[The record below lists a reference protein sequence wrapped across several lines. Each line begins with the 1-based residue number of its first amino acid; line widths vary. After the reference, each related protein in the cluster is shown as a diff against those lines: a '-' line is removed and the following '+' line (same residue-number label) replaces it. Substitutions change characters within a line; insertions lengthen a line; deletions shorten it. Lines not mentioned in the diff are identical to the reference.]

1 LLNTSSLL
9 FLCLN
14 SLFGQ
19 NYYKVLIVKKV
30 DVAVIGGGPG
40 GATLAN
46 ILASRGVST
55 VLVERQKDFSKE
67 FRGEGLMP
75 SGNEVLE
82 QIGFNLDNVDYRK
95 VEEINLFYKGELE
108 ANPEIDFLRRGELR
122 WVSQPQLLEKL
133 IEKASGFDNFIFYR
147 GYKAQDLIYSEDRV
161 DGVLITDGN
170 DEVSIKAKV
179 VIGFDGRTSMVR
191 RKLNF
196 EVKEYKLQPD
206 VLWFKIPY
214 PEKFIPGSQAFFS
227 LFPKSFL
234 VAVPVYDEKLQVGW
248 IIPAG
253 SYGELRKKGQEKW
266 IQYIKEKSPKGFADH
281 LQKCLDE
288 KLISDPF
295 ILKMTLDR
303 VKKWHKKGALLLGD
317 AAHTMNAVG
326 GQGLNIALRDAVVC
340 ANHLVPLMNGN
351 PSNSSLDKAFDAI
364 EKERISEVSQ
374 VQEIQSR
381 PPKFITLSEF
391 SVQLIVPILRFAFR
405 FNFMNYL
412 REAAIEKMSRGFNK
426 VKLKV

>member
-1 LLNTSSLL
+1 ME
-9 FLCLN
+9 
-14 SLFGQ
+14 
-19 NYYKVLIVKKV
+19 KV
-30 DVAVIGGGPG
+30 DVAIIGGGPG

-55 VLVERQKDFSKE
+55 VLIERQKDFSKE

-82 QIGFNLDNVDYRK
+82 QIGFNLDEVDYRK

-133 IEKASGFDNFIFYR
+133 IEKASCFNNFIFYR

-340 ANHLVPLMNGN
+340 ANHLVPLINGN
-351 PSNSSLDKAFDAI
+351 PSNASLDKAFDAI

-381 PPKFITLSEF
+381 PPKFITLSGF

>member
-1 LLNTSSLL
+1 ME
-9 FLCLN
+9 
-14 SLFGQ
+14 
-19 NYYKVLIVKKV
+19 KV
-30 DVAVIGGGPG
+30 DVAIIGGGPG

-55 VLVERQKDFSKE
+55 VLIERQKDFSKE

-82 QIGFNLDNVDYRK
+82 QIGFNLDEVDYRK

-133 IEKASGFDNFIFYR
+133 IEKASCFNNFIFYR

-351 PSNSSLDKAFDAI
+351 PSNASLDKAFDAI

-412 REAAIEKMSRGFNK
+412 IEAAIEKMSRGFNK

>member
-1 LLNTSSLL
+1 ME
-9 FLCLN
+9 
-14 SLFGQ
+14 
-19 NYYKVLIVKKV
+19 KV
-30 DVAVIGGGPG
+30 DVAIIGGGPG

-46 ILASRGVST
+46 ILVSRGVST

-75 SGNEVLE
+75 SGNEVLK
-82 QIGFNLDNVDYRK
+82 QIGFNLDDVDYRK
-95 VEEINLFYKGELE
+95 VEEMNLFYKGELE
-108 ANPEIDFLRRGELR
+108 ANPEIDFLKRGELR

-133 IEKASGFDNFIFYR
+133 IEKASSFDNFIFYR
-147 GYKAQDLIYSEDRV
+147 GYKAQDLIYNADRV
-161 DGVLITDGN
+161 DGVLIANGN
-170 DEVSIKAKV
+170 HEVSIRAKV

-214 PEKFIPGSQAFFS
+214 PEKFLPGSQAFFS

-340 ANHLVPLMNGN
+340 ANHLVPLLSGN
-351 PSNSSLDKAFDAI
+351 PSTTSLDNAFDAI
-364 EKERISEVSQ
+364 EKERISEVRQ

-391 SVQLIVPILRFAFR
+391 SVQLIVPILRFVFR
-405 FNFMNYL
+405 FNFMTSL
-412 REAAIEKMSRGFNK
+412 REATIERMSRGFSE
-426 VKLKV
+426 VKLKI

>member
-1 LLNTSSLL
+1 ME
-9 FLCLN
+9 
-14 SLFGQ
+14 
-19 NYYKVLIVKKV
+19 KV
-30 DVAVIGGGPG
+30 DVAIIGGGPG

-82 QIGFNLDNVDYRK
+82 QIGFNLDDVDYRK

-133 IEKASGFDNFIFYR
+133 IEKASGFDNFFFYR

-253 SYGELRKKGQEKW
+253 SYGELRKQGQEKW

-351 PSNSSLDKAFDAI
+351 PSNASLDKAFDAI

>member
-1 LLNTSSLL
+1 ME
-9 FLCLN
+9 
-14 SLFGQ
+14 
-19 NYYKVLIVKKV
+19 KV
-30 DVAVIGGGPG
+30 DVAIIGGGPG

-82 QIGFNLDNVDYRK
+82 QIGFNLDDVDYRK

-133 IEKASGFDNFIFYR
+133 IEKASCFDNFIFYR

-351 PSNSSLDKAFDAI
+351 PSNVALDKAFDAI
-364 EKERISEVSQ
+364 EQERISEVSQ

-412 REAAIEKMSRGFNK
+412 REAVIEKMSRGFNK

>member
-1 LLNTSSLL
+1 M
-9 FLCLN
+9 
-14 SLFGQ
+14 
-19 NYYKVLIVKKV
+19 KKV

-253 SYGELRKKGQEKW
+253 SYGELRKQGQEKW
-266 IQYIKEKSPKGFADH
+266 IQYIKEKSPNGFADH

>member
-1 LLNTSSLL
+1 ME
-9 FLCLN
+9 
-14 SLFGQ
+14 
-19 NYYKVLIVKKV
+19 KV
-30 DVAVIGGGPG
+30 DVAIIGGGPG

-75 SGNEVLE
+75 SGNEVLK
-82 QIGFNLDNVDYRK
+82 QIGFNLDDVDYRK
-95 VEEINLFYKGELE
+95 VEEMNLFYKGELE
-108 ANPEIDFLRRGELR
+108 ANPEIDFLKRGELR

-133 IEKASGFDNFIFYR
+133 IEKASDFDNFIFYR
-147 GYKAQDLIYSEDRV
+147 GYKARDLIYNADRV
-161 DGVLITDGN
+161 DGVLIANGSH
-170 DEVSIKAKV
+170 EVSIRAKV

-214 PEKFIPGSQAFFS
+214 PEKFLPGSQAFFS
-227 LFPKSFL
+227 LFPRSFL

-303 VKKWHKKGALLLGD
+303 VKKWHRKGALLLGD

-340 ANHLVPLMNGN
+340 ANHLVPLMRGN
-351 PSNSSLDKAFDAI
+351 PSTASLDNAFDAI
-364 EKERISEVSQ
+364 EKERISEVRQ

>member
-1 LLNTSSLL
+1 ME
-9 FLCLN
+9 
-14 SLFGQ
+14 
-19 NYYKVLIVKKV
+19 KV
-30 DVAVIGGGPG
+30 DVAIIGGGPG

-75 SGNEVLE
+75 SGNEVLK
-82 QIGFNLDNVDYRK
+82 QIGFNLDDVDYRK
-95 VEEINLFYKGELE
+95 VEEMNLFYKGELE
-108 ANPEIDFLRRGELR
+108 ANPEIDFLKRGELR

-133 IEKASGFDNFIFYR
+133 IEKASDFDNFIFYR
-147 GYKAQDLIYSEDRV
+147 GYKAQDLIYNADRV
-161 DGVLITDGN
+161 DGVLIANGN
-170 DEVSIKAKV
+170 HEVSIRAKV

-214 PEKFIPGSQAFFS
+214 PEKFLPGSQAFFS

-234 VAVPVYDEKLQVGW
+234 VAIPVYDEKLQVGW

-288 KLISDPF
+288 KLMSDPF

-340 ANHLVPLMNGN
+340 ANHLVPLMSGN
-351 PSNSSLDKAFDAI
+351 PSTASLDNAFDAI
-364 EKERISEVSQ
+364 EKERISEVRQ

-391 SVQLIVPILRFAFR
+391 SVQLIVPILRFVFR
-405 FNFMNYL
+405 FNFMTSL
-412 REAAIEKMSRGFNK
+412 REATIERMSRGFIE
-426 VKLKV
+426 VKLKI

>member
-1 LLNTSSLL
+1 
-9 FLCLN
+9 
-14 SLFGQ
+14 
-19 NYYKVLIVKKV
+19 VLIVEKV
-30 DVAVIGGGPG
+30 DVAIIGGGPG

-82 QIGFNLDNVDYRK
+82 QIGFNIDDVDYRK

-108 ANPEIDFLRRGELR
+108 ANPEIDFLKRGELR

-253 SYGELRKKGQEKW
+253 SYGELRKQGQEKW

-351 PSNSSLDKAFDAI
+351 PSNASLDKAFDAI

>member
-1 LLNTSSLL
+1 ME
-9 FLCLN
+9 
-14 SLFGQ
+14 
-19 NYYKVLIVKKV
+19 KV
-30 DVAVIGGGPG
+30 DVAIIGGGPG

-75 SGNEVLE
+75 SGNEVLK
-82 QIGFNLDNVDYRK
+82 QIGFNLDDVDYRK
-95 VEEINLFYKGELE
+95 VEEMNLFYKGELE
-108 ANPEIDFLRRGELR
+108 ANPEIDFLKRGELR

-133 IEKASGFDNFIFYR
+133 IEKASDFDNFIFYR
-147 GYKAQDLIYSEDRV
+147 GYKAQDLIYNADRV
-161 DGVLITDGN
+161 DGVLIANGN
-170 DEVSIKAKV
+170 HEVSIRAKV

-214 PEKFIPGSQAFFS
+214 PEKFLPGSQAFFS

-340 ANHLVPLMNGN
+340 ANHLVPLMSGN
-351 PSNSSLDKAFDAI
+351 PSTSSLDNAFDAI
-364 EKERISEVSQ
+364 EKERISEVRQ

-391 SVQLIVPILRFAFR
+391 SVQLIVPILRFVFK
-405 FNFMNYL
+405 FNFMTSL
-412 REAAIEKMSRGFNK
+412 REATLKRMSHGFNE
-426 VKLKV
+426 VKLKI

>member
-1 LLNTSSLL
+1 ME
-9 FLCLN
+9 
-14 SLFGQ
+14 
-19 NYYKVLIVKKV
+19 KV
-30 DVAVIGGGPG
+30 DVAIIGGGPG

-46 ILASRGVST
+46 ILASRGVSI

-82 QIGFNLDNVDYRK
+82 QIGFNLDDVDYRK

-133 IEKASGFDNFIFYR
+133 IEKASCFDNFIFYR

-340 ANHLVPLMNGN
+340 ANHLVPLMSDN
-351 PSNSSLDKAFDAI
+351 PSTTSLDNAFDAI
-364 EKERISEVSQ
+364 EKERISEVRQ

-391 SVQLIVPILRFAFR
+391 SVQLIVPILRFIFR
-405 FNFMNYL
+405 FNFMTSL
-412 REAAIEKMSRGFNK
+412 REATIERMSRGFSE
-426 VKLKV
+426 VKLKI

>member
-1 LLNTSSLL
+1 ME
-9 FLCLN
+9 
-14 SLFGQ
+14 
-19 NYYKVLIVKKV
+19 KV
-30 DVAVIGGGPG
+30 DVAIIGGGPG

-75 SGNEVLE
+75 SGNEVLK
-82 QIGFNLDNVDYRK
+82 QIGFNLDDVDYRK

-108 ANPEIDFLRRGELR
+108 ANPEIDFLKRGELK

-133 IEKASGFDNFIFYR
+133 IENVSGFDNFIFYR
-147 GYKAQDLIYSEDRV
+147 GYKAQDLIYNADRV
-161 DGVLITDGN
+161 DGVLIANGN
-170 DEVSIKAKV
+170 HEVSIRAKV

-214 PEKFIPGSQAFFS
+214 PEKFLPGSQAFFS

-288 KLISDPF
+288 NLISDPF

-340 ANHLVPLMNGN
+340 ANHLVPLMSGN
-351 PSNSSLDKAFDAI
+351 PSTASLDNAFDAI
-364 EKERISEVSQ
+364 EKERISEVRQ

-391 SVQLIVPILRFAFR
+391 SVQLIVPILRFVFR
-405 FNFMNYL
+405 FNFMTSL
-412 REAAIEKMSRGFNK
+412 REATIERMSRGFSE
-426 VKLKV
+426 VKLKI

>member
-1 LLNTSSLL
+1 ME
-9 FLCLN
+9 
-14 SLFGQ
+14 
-19 NYYKVLIVKKV
+19 KV
-30 DVAVIGGGPG
+30 DVAIIGGGPG

-46 ILASRGVST
+46 ILASRGVSI

-82 QIGFNLDNVDYRK
+82 QIGFNLDDVDYRK

-133 IEKASGFDNFIFYR
+133 IEKASCFDNFIFYR

-234 VAVPVYDEKLQVGW
+234 VAVPVYNEKLQVGW

-253 SYGELRKKGQEKW
+253 SYGELRKQGQEKW

-351 PSNSSLDKAFDAI
+351 PSNASLDKAFDAI

>member
-1 LLNTSSLL
+1 
-9 FLCLN
+9 
-14 SLFGQ
+14 
-19 NYYKVLIVKKV
+19 
-30 DVAVIGGGPG
+30 
-40 GATLAN
+40 
-46 ILASRGVST
+46 
-55 VLVERQKDFSKE
+55 
-67 FRGEGLMP
+67 M
-75 SGNEVLE
+75 
-82 QIGFNLDNVDYRK
+82 
-95 VEEINLFYKGELE
+95 
-108 ANPEIDFLRRGELR
+108 
-122 WVSQPQLLEKL
+122 
-133 IEKASGFDNFIFYR
+133 
-147 GYKAQDLIYSEDRV
+147 
-161 DGVLITDGN
+161 ITDGN
-170 DEVSIKAKV
+170 DEFSIKAKV

-191 RKLNF
+191 RKLKF

-214 PEKFIPGSQAFFS
+214 PKKFLPGSQAFFS

-340 ANHLVPLMNGN
+340 ANHLIPLMNGN
-351 PSNSSLDKAFDAI
+351 PSTASLDNAFDAI
-364 EKERISEVSQ
+364 EKERISEVRQ

-391 SVQLIVPILRFAFR
+391 SVQLIVPILRFVFR
-405 FNFMNYL
+405 FNFMNNL
-412 REAAIEKMSRGFNK
+412 REATIARMSRGFSE
-426 VKLKV
+426 VKLKI

>member
-1 LLNTSSLL
+1 LLNISSLL

-30 DVAVIGGGPG
+30 DVAIIGGGPG

-82 QIGFNLDNVDYRK
+82 QIGFNLDDVDYRK

>member
-1 LLNTSSLL
+1 ME
-9 FLCLN
+9 
-14 SLFGQ
+14 
-19 NYYKVLIVKKV
+19 KV
-30 DVAVIGGGPG
+30 DVAIIGGGPG

-75 SGNEVLE
+75 SGNEVLK
-82 QIGFNLDNVDYRK
+82 QIGFNLDDVDYRK

-108 ANPEIDFLRRGELR
+108 ANPEIDFLKRGELK

-147 GYKAQDLIYSEDRV
+147 GYKAQDLIYNADRV
-161 DGVLITDGN
+161 DGVLIASGN
-170 DEVSIKAKV
+170 HEVSIRAKV

-214 PEKFIPGSQAFFS
+214 PEKFLPGSQAFFS

-266 IQYIKEKSPKGFADH
+266 IQYIKDKSPKGFADH

-288 KLISDPF
+288 NLISDPF

-303 VKKWHKKGALLLGD
+303 AKKWHKKGALLLGD

-340 ANHLVPLMNGN
+340 ANHLVPLMSGN
-351 PSNSSLDKAFDAI
+351 PSTASLDNAFDAI
-364 EKERISEVSQ
+364 EKERISEVRQ

-391 SVQLIVPILRFAFR
+391 SVQLIVPILRFVFR
-405 FNFMNYL
+405 FNFMTSL
-412 REAAIEKMSRGFNK
+412 REATIERMSRGFSE
-426 VKLKV
+426 VKLKI

>member
-1 LLNTSSLL
+1 ME
-9 FLCLN
+9 
-14 SLFGQ
+14 
-19 NYYKVLIVKKV
+19 KV
-30 DVAVIGGGPG
+30 DVAIIGGGPG

-75 SGNEVLE
+75 SGNEVLK
-82 QIGFNLDNVDYRK
+82 QIGFNLDDVDYRK
-95 VEEINLFYKGELE
+95 VEEMNLFYKGELE
-108 ANPEIDFLRRGELR
+108 ANPEIDFLKRGELR

-133 IEKASGFDNFIFYR
+133 IEKASDFDNFIFYR
-147 GYKAQDLIYSEDRV
+147 GYKAQDLIYNEDRV
-161 DGVLITDGN
+161 DGVLIANGN
-170 DEVSIKAKV
+170 HEVSIKAKV

-196 EVKEYKLQPD
+196 EVKEYKFQPD

-214 PEKFIPGSQAFFS
+214 PEKFLPGSQAFFS

-340 ANHLVPLMNGN
+340 ANHLVPLMSGN
-351 PSNSSLDKAFDAI
+351 PSTASLDNAFDAI
-364 EKERISEVSQ
+364 EKERISEVRQ

-391 SVQLIVPILRFAFR
+391 SVQLIVPILRFVFR
-405 FNFMNYL
+405 FNFMTSL
-412 REAAIEKMSRGFNK
+412 REATIERMSRGFSE
-426 VKLKV
+426 VKLKI

>member
-1 LLNTSSLL
+1 ME
-9 FLCLN
+9 
-14 SLFGQ
+14 
-19 NYYKVLIVKKV
+19 KV
-30 DVAVIGGGPG
+30 DVAIIGGGPG

-46 ILASRGVST
+46 ILVSRGVST

-75 SGNEVLE
+75 SGNEVLK
-82 QIGFNLDNVDYRK
+82 QIGFNLDDVDYRK

-108 ANPEIDFLRRGELR
+108 ANPEIDFLKRGELR

-133 IEKASGFDNFIFYR
+133 IEKASSFDNFIFYR

-191 RKLNF
+191 RKLKF

-214 PEKFIPGSQAFFS
+214 PKKFLPGSQAFFS

-303 VKKWHKKGALLLGD
+303 VKKWHRKGALLLGD

-340 ANHLVPLMNGN
+340 ANHLVPLMSGN
-351 PSNSSLDKAFDAI
+351 PSTASLDNAFDAI
-364 EKERISEVSQ
+364 EKERISEVRQ

-381 PPKFITLSEF
+381 PPKFITLSDF
-391 SVQLIVPILRFAFR
+391 SVQLIVPILRFVFR
-405 FNFMNYL
+405 FNFMTSL
-412 REAAIEKMSRGFNK
+412 REATIERMSRGFSE
-426 VKLKV
+426 VKLKI

>member
-1 LLNTSSLL
+1 ME
-9 FLCLN
+9 
-14 SLFGQ
+14 
-19 NYYKVLIVKKV
+19 KV
-30 DVAVIGGGPG
+30 DVAIIGGGPG

-55 VLVERQKDFSKE
+55 ALIERQKDFSKE

-75 SGNEVLE
+75 SGKAVLE
-82 QIGFNLDNVDYRK
+82 QIGFDLDDVDYRK
-95 VEEINLFYKGELE
+95 VEEMNLFYKGQLA
-108 ANPEIDFLRRGELR
+108 ANPEIEFLKEGEFR

-147 GYKAQDLIYSEDRV
+147 GYKAQDLIYNEDRV
-161 DGVLITDGN
+161 DGVLIANGN
-170 DEVSIKAKV
+170 HEVSIKAKV

-196 EVKEYKLQPD
+196 EVKEYKFQPD

-214 PEKFIPGSQAFFS
+214 PEKFLPGSQAFFS

-340 ANHLVPLMNGN
+340 ANHLIPLMSGN
-351 PSNSSLDKAFDAI
+351 PSTASLDNAFDAI
-364 EKERISEVSQ
+364 EKERISEVRQ

-391 SVQLIVPILRFAFR
+391 SVQLIVPILRFVFR
-405 FNFMNYL
+405 FNFMTSL
-412 REAAIEKMSRGFNK
+412 REATIERMSRGFSE
-426 VKLKV
+426 VKLKI

>member
-1 LLNTSSLL
+1 M
-9 FLCLN
+9 
-14 SLFGQ
+14 
-19 NYYKVLIVKKV
+19 KKV

-351 PSNSSLDKAFDAI
+351 PSNASLDKAFDAI

-412 REAAIEKMSRGFNK
+412 TEAAIEKMSRGFNK

>member
-1 LLNTSSLL
+1 ME
-9 FLCLN
+9 
-14 SLFGQ
+14 
-19 NYYKVLIVKKV
+19 KV
-30 DVAVIGGGPG
+30 DVAIIGGGPG

-75 SGNEVLE
+75 SGNEVLK
-82 QIGFNLDNVDYRK
+82 QIGFNVDDVDYRK
-95 VEEINLFYKGELE
+95 VEEMNLFYKGELE
-108 ANPEIDFLRRGELR
+108 ANPEIDFLKRGELR

-133 IEKASGFDNFIFYR
+133 IEKASDFDNFIFYR
-147 GYKAQDLIYSEDRV
+147 GYKAQDLIYNADRV
-161 DGVLITDGN
+161 DGVMIANGN
-170 DEVSIKAKV
+170 HEVSIRAKV

-214 PEKFIPGSQAFFS
+214 PEKFLPGSQAFFS

-340 ANHLVPLMNGN
+340 ANHLVPLMRGN
-351 PSNSSLDKAFDAI
+351 PSTASLDNAFDAI
-364 EKERISEVSQ
+364 EKERISEVRQ

-391 SVQLIVPILRFAFR
+391 SVQLIVPILRFVFR
-405 FNFMNYL
+405 FNFMTSL
-412 REAAIEKMSRGFNK
+412 REATIERMSRGFSE
-426 VKLKV
+426 VKLKI

>member
-1 LLNTSSLL
+1 ME
-9 FLCLN
+9 
-14 SLFGQ
+14 
-19 NYYKVLIVKKV
+19 KV
-30 DVAVIGGGPG
+30 DVAIIGGGPG

-75 SGNEVLE
+75 SGNEVLK
-82 QIGFNLDNVDYRK
+82 QIGFNLDDVDYRK
-95 VEEINLFYKGELE
+95 VEEMNLFYKGELE
-108 ANPEIDFLRRGELR
+108 ANPEIDFLKRGELR

-147 GYKAQDLIYSEDRV
+147 GYKARDLIYNADRV
-161 DGVLITDGN
+161 DGVLIVNGN
-170 DEVSIKAKV
+170 HEVSIRAKV

-214 PEKFIPGSQAFFS
+214 PEKFLPGSQAFFS

-340 ANHLVPLMNGN
+340 ANHLVPLMSGN
-351 PSNSSLDKAFDAI
+351 PSTASLDNAFDAI
-364 EKERISEVSQ
+364 EKERISEVRQ

-391 SVQLIVPILRFAFR
+391 SVQLIVPILRFVFR
-405 FNFMNYL
+405 FNFMTSL
-412 REAAIEKMSRGFNK
+412 REATIERMSRGFSE
-426 VKLKV
+426 VKLKI

>member
-1 LLNTSSLL
+1 
-9 FLCLN
+9 
-14 SLFGQ
+14 
-19 NYYKVLIVKKV
+19 VKKV
-30 DVAVIGGGPG
+30 DVAIIGGGPG

-253 SYGELRKKGQEKW
+253 SYGELRKQGQEKW

>member
-1 LLNTSSLL
+1 
-9 FLCLN
+9 
-14 SLFGQ
+14 
-19 NYYKVLIVKKV
+19 VKKV
-30 DVAVIGGGPG
+30 DVAIIGGGPG

-253 SYGELRKKGQEKW
+253 SYGELRKQGQEKW

-391 SVQLIVPILRFAFR
+391 SVQLIVPILRLAFR

>member
-1 LLNTSSLL
+1 ME
-9 FLCLN
+9 
-14 SLFGQ
+14 
-19 NYYKVLIVKKV
+19 KV
-30 DVAVIGGGPG
+30 DVAIIGGGPG

-75 SGNEVLE
+75 SGNEVLK
-82 QIGFNLDNVDYRK
+82 QIGFNLDDVDYRK
-95 VEEINLFYKGELE
+95 VEEMNLFYKGELE
-108 ANPEIDFLRRGELR
+108 ANPEIDFLKRGELR

-147 GYKAQDLIYSEDRV
+147 GYKAQDLIYNADRV
-161 DGVLITDGN
+161 DGVLIANGN
-170 DEVSIKAKV
+170 HEVSIRAKV

-214 PEKFIPGSQAFFS
+214 PEKFLPGSQAFFS

-340 ANHLVPLMNGN
+340 ANHLVPLMSGN
-351 PSNSSLDKAFDAI
+351 PSTASLDNAFDAI
-364 EKERISEVSQ
+364 EKERISEVRQ

-391 SVQLIVPILRFAFR
+391 SVQLIVPILRFVFR
-405 FNFMNYL
+405 FNFMTSL
-412 REAAIEKMSRGFNK
+412 REATIERMSRGFSE
-426 VKLKV
+426 VKLKI

>member
-1 LLNTSSLL
+1 M
-9 FLCLN
+9 
-14 SLFGQ
+14 
-19 NYYKVLIVKKV
+19 KKV

-412 REAAIEKMSRGFNK
+412 RVAAIEKMSRGFNK

>member
-1 LLNTSSLL
+1 
-9 FLCLN
+9 
-14 SLFGQ
+14 
-19 NYYKVLIVKKV
+19 VEKV
-30 DVAVIGGGPG
+30 DVAIIGGGPG

-55 VLVERQKDFSKE
+55 VLIERQKDFSKE

-82 QIGFNLDNVDYRK
+82 QIGFNLDEVDYRK

-133 IEKASGFDNFIFYR
+133 IEKASGFDNFFFYR

-253 SYGELRKKGQEKW
+253 SYGELRKQGQEKW

-351 PSNSSLDKAFDAI
+351 PSNASLDKAFDAI

-381 PPKFITLSEF
+381 PPKFITLSGF

>member
-1 LLNTSSLL
+1 ME
-9 FLCLN
+9 
-14 SLFGQ
+14 
-19 NYYKVLIVKKV
+19 KV
-30 DVAVIGGGPG
+30 DVAIIGGGPG

-75 SGNEVLE
+75 SGNEVLK
-82 QIGFNLDNVDYRK
+82 QIGFNLDDVDYRK
-95 VEEINLFYKGELE
+95 VEEMNLFYKGELE
-108 ANPEIDFLRRGELR
+108 ANPEIDFLKSGELR

-133 IEKASGFDNFIFYR
+133 IEKASDFDNFIFYR
-147 GYKAQDLIYSEDRV
+147 GYKAQDLIYNTDRV
-161 DGVLITDGN
+161 DGVLIANGN
-170 DEVSIKAKV
+170 HEVSIRAKV

-214 PEKFIPGSQAFFS
+214 PEKFLPGSQAFFS

-340 ANHLVPLMNGN
+340 ANHLVPLMSGN
-351 PSNSSLDKAFDAI
+351 PSTASLDNAFDAI
-364 EKERISEVSQ
+364 EKERISEVRQ

-391 SVQLIVPILRFAFR
+391 SVQLIVPILRFVFR
-405 FNFMNYL
+405 FNFMTSL
-412 REAAIEKMSRGFNK
+412 GETTIERMSRGFSE
-426 VKLKV
+426 VKLKI

>member
-1 LLNTSSLL
+1 M
-9 FLCLN
+9 
-14 SLFGQ
+14 
-19 NYYKVLIVKKV
+19 KKV

-82 QIGFNLDNVDYRK
+82 QIGFNLDEVDYRK

-133 IEKASGFDNFIFYR
+133 IEKASGFDNFFFYR

-170 DEVSIKAKV
+170 NEVSIKAKV

>member
-1 LLNTSSLL
+1 ME
-9 FLCLN
+9 
-14 SLFGQ
+14 
-19 NYYKVLIVKKV
+19 KV
-30 DVAVIGGGPG
+30 DVAIIGGGPG

-253 SYGELRKKGQEKW
+253 SYGELRKQGQEKW

>member
-1 LLNTSSLL
+1 ME
-9 FLCLN
+9 
-14 SLFGQ
+14 
-19 NYYKVLIVKKV
+19 KVE
-30 DVAVIGGGPG
+30 VAIIGGGPG

-75 SGNEVLE
+75 SGNEVLK
-82 QIGFNLDNVDYRK
+82 QIGFNLDDVDYRK
-95 VEEINLFYKGELE
+95 VEEMNLFYKGELE
-108 ANPEIDFLRRGELR
+108 ANPEIDFLKRGELR

-133 IEKASGFDNFIFYR
+133 IEKASSFDNFIFYR
-147 GYKAQDLIYSEDRV
+147 GYKAQDLIYNEDRV
-161 DGVLITDGN
+161 DGVLIANGN
-170 DEVSIKAKV
+170 HEVSIKAKV

-196 EVKEYKLQPD
+196 EVKEYKFQPD

-214 PEKFIPGSQAFFS
+214 PENFLPGSQAFFS

-253 SYGELRKKGQEKW
+253 SYGELKKKGQEKW

-281 LQKCLDE
+281 LQTCLDE

-295 ILKMTLDR
+295 VLKMTLDR

-340 ANHLVPLMNGN
+340 ANHLVPLMSGN
-351 PSNSSLDKAFDAI
+351 PSTSSLDNAFDAI
-364 EKERISEVSQ
+364 EKERISEVRQ

-391 SVQLIVPILRFAFR
+391 SVQLIVPILRFVFK
-405 FNFMNYL
+405 FNFMTSL
-412 REAAIEKMSRGFNK
+412 REATLKRMSHGFNE
-426 VKLKV
+426 VKLKI

>member
-1 LLNTSSLL
+1 MAK
-9 FLCLN
+9 
-14 SLFGQ
+14 
-19 NYYKVLIVKKV
+19 NYYKVLIVEKV
-30 DVAVIGGGPG
+30 DVAIIGGGPG

-82 QIGFNLDNVDYRK
+82 QIGFNLDDVDYRK
-95 VEEINLFYKGELE
+95 VEEMNLFYKGELE
-108 ANPEIDFLRRGELR
+108 ANPEIDFLRKGELR

-133 IEKASGFDNFIFYR
+133 IEKASCFDNFIFYR
-147 GYKAQDLIYSEDRV
+147 GYKAQDLIYREDRV

-234 VAVPVYDEKLQVGW
+234 VAIPVYDEKLQVGW

-253 SYGELRKKGQEKW
+253 SYGELRKQGQEKW

-351 PSNSSLDKAFDAI
+351 PSNASLDKAFDAI

-412 REAAIEKMSRGFNK
+412 REVTIEKMSRGFTK

>member
-1 LLNTSSLL
+1 ME
-9 FLCLN
+9 
-14 SLFGQ
+14 
-19 NYYKVLIVKKV
+19 KV
-30 DVAVIGGGPG
+30 DVAIIGGGPG

-75 SGNEVLE
+75 SGNEVLK
-82 QIGFNLDNVDYRK
+82 QIGFNLDDVDYRK

-108 ANPEIDFLRRGELR
+108 ANPEIDFLKRGELR

-133 IEKASGFDNFIFYR
+133 IEKASDFDNFIFYR
-147 GYKAQDLIYSEDRV
+147 GYKAQDLIYNADRV
-161 DGVLITDGN
+161 DGVLIANGSH
-170 DEVSIKAKV
+170 EVSIRAKV

-214 PEKFIPGSQAFFS
+214 PEKFLPGSQAFFS

-340 ANHLVPLMNGN
+340 ANHLVPLMSGN
-351 PSNSSLDKAFDAI
+351 PSTASLDNAFDAI
-364 EKERISEVSQ
+364 EKERISEVRQ

-391 SVQLIVPILRFAFR
+391 SVQLIVPILRFVFR
-405 FNFMNYL
+405 FNFMTSL
-412 REAAIEKMSRGFNK
+412 REATIERMSRGFSE
-426 VKLKV
+426 VKLKI

>member
-1 LLNTSSLL
+1 ME
-9 FLCLN
+9 
-14 SLFGQ
+14 
-19 NYYKVLIVKKV
+19 KV
-30 DVAVIGGGPG
+30 DVAIIGGGPG

-75 SGNEVLE
+75 SGNEVLQ
-82 QIGFNLDNVDYRK
+82 QIGFNLDEVDYRK

-133 IEKASGFDNFIFYR
+133 IEKASCFDNFIFYR

-340 ANHLVPLMNGN
+340 ANHLVPLMRGN
-351 PSNSSLDKAFDAI
+351 PSTASLDNAFDAI
-364 EKERISEVSQ
+364 EKERISEVRQ

-391 SVQLIVPILRFAFR
+391 SVQLIVPILRFVFR
-405 FNFMNYL
+405 FNFMTSL
-412 REAAIEKMSRGFNK
+412 REVTIERMSRGFSE
-426 VKLKV
+426 VKLKI

>member
-1 LLNTSSLL
+1 ME
-9 FLCLN
+9 
-14 SLFGQ
+14 
-19 NYYKVLIVKKV
+19 KVE
-30 DVAVIGGGPG
+30 VAIIGGGPG

-55 VLVERQKDFSKE
+55 ALVERQKDFSKE

-75 SGNEVLE
+75 SGNEVLK
-82 QIGFNLDNVDYRK
+82 QIGFNLDDVDYRK
-95 VEEINLFYKGELE
+95 VEEMNLFYKGELE
-108 ANPEIDFLRRGELR
+108 ANPEIDFLKKGELR

-133 IEKASGFDNFIFYR
+133 IEKASSFDNFIFYR
-147 GYKAQDLIYSEDRV
+147 GYKAQDLIYNEDRV
-161 DGVLITDGN
+161 DGVLIANGN
-170 DEVSIKAKV
+170 HEVSIKAKV

-196 EVKEYKLQPD
+196 EVKEYKFQPD

-214 PEKFIPGSQAFFS
+214 PENFLPGSQAFFS

-253 SYGELRKKGQEKW
+253 SYGELKKKGQEKW

-295 ILKMTLDR
+295 VLKMTLDR

-340 ANHLVPLMNGN
+340 ANHLVPLMRGN
-351 PSNSSLDKAFDAI
+351 PSTTSLDKAFDAI
-364 EKERISEVSQ
+364 EKERISEVRQ

-391 SVQLIVPILRFAFR
+391 SVQLIVPILRFVFK
-405 FNFMNYL
+405 FNFMTSL
-412 REAAIEKMSRGFNK
+412 REATLKRMSHGFNE
-426 VKLKV
+426 VKLKI

>member
-1 LLNTSSLL
+1 LLNISSLL

-30 DVAVIGGGPG
+30 DVAIIGGGPG